1 MNPIVIIGSG
11 LAGFNTLKEF
21 RKLDKETPVVVLTA
35 DDGRSYSKPMLST
48 GFTKQKSADELAMAN
63 AEQVAEQFNVTV
75 RTHVHVAGIDTA
87 KQRVLL
93 PDDHLD
99 YSALVLALGADTWT
113 PPLEGDAVGEV
124 FSVNDLIDYGRFRQ
138 ALEGK
143 KSVTIL
149 GGGLIGCEFAN
160 DLSNGGFQVSLVEP
174 MGRCLPMLLPE
185 PASAAVG
192 RGLEE
197 LGVTF
202 HFGPLAKAVHH
213 RHGGPGE
220 RDMLVTELSDGSHI
234 ESDAVLSAIGLRPR
248 IDLAKQAGLN
258 TNRGILTDQTLRTSA
273 DKVYALGD
281 CAEVGGHVLPYVLPL
296 MASARALAKT
306 LAGEVTP
313 VSYGVMPVTIKTPA
327 CPVVVCPVPD
337 EVEGEWRIEENGN
350 DVTALFEDRDGKLRG
365 YALTGEAIK
374 EKMKLNKELPALM
387 P

>member
-11 LAGFNTLKEF
+11 LAGFNTVKEF

-35 DDGRSYSKPMLST
+35 DDGRNYSKPMLST
-48 GFTKQKSADELAMAN
+48 GFTKEKTADELAMATP
-63 AEQVAEQFNVTV
+63 EQVAEQFNVTV
-75 RTHVHVAGIDTA
+75 RTGIHVAGIDTD

-99 YSALVLALGADTWT
+99 YSSLVLALGADTWT

-124 FSVNDLIDYGRFRQ
+124 FSVNDLMDYGRFRQ

-143 KSVTIL
+143 REVTIL

-160 DLSNGGFQVSLVEP
+160 DLSNGGFQVNLVEP

-192 RGLEE
+192 RGLED
-197 LGVTF
+197 LGVRF
-202 HFGPLAKAVHH
+202 LFGPLAKAVHH
-213 RHGGPGE
+213 GKDNP
-220 RDMLVTELSDGSHI
+220 DKLVTELSDGTHL
-234 ESDAVLSAIGLRPR
+234 ESDVVLAAIGLRPR
-248 IDLAKQAGLN
+248 IGIAKDAGLK
-258 TNRGILTDQTLRTSA
+258 TNRGIVTDQSLRTSA
-273 DKVYALGD
+273 DNVYALGD
-281 CAEVGGHVLPYVLPL
+281 CAEVQGHVLPYVLPL

-306 LAGEVTP
+306 LAGEPTP

-327 CPVVVCPVPD
+327 CPVVVCPVP
-337 EVEGEWRIEENGN
+337 EELEGDWDTEEEGN
-350 DVTALFEDRDGKLRG
+350 TVKALFRDRDGNLRG
-365 YALTGEAIK
+365 YALTGDAVK